1 MIYSSVSAELSFIG
15 NGAKVTVQSDSA
27 VFSKIATFKAA
38 MFSIVLFVI
47 LMYLL
52 VWLCCGI

>member
-38 MFSIVLFVI
+38 MFSIVLFVSVS
-47 LMYLL
+47 LVLL
-52 VWLCCGI
+52 RNLTCL

>member
-1 MIYSSVSAELSFIG
+1 MIYSSLSAELSFIG

-52 VWLCCGI
+52 VWFG